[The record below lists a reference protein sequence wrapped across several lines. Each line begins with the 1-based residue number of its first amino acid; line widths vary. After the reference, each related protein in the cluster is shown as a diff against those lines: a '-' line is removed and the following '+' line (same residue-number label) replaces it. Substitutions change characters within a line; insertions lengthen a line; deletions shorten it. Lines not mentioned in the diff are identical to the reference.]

1 MFGIGLW
8 EMLIVLVVG
17 GVFVAVIV
25 TVVKF
30 ATSNSQKFDFDR
42 LAQLEEESWRLRN
55 LLAKHGIP
63 VDSDVPPK
71 K

>member
-25 TVVKF
+25 TVVKS
-30 ATSNSQKFDFDR
+30 ATGNSRRFNLDR
-42 LAQLEEESWRLRN
+42 MAQLEEENWRLRN
-55 LLAKHGIP
+55 LLTKHGIS
-63 VDSDVPPK
+63 VDGDVPPK